1 MIKQL
6 NNYFYFSQKERRGIS
21 VLIILIFLVLVFN
34 LFFLP
39 RLKPPSN
46 LNSIK
51 LISLA
56 DSISENNQAD
66 SIQKIE
72 YFKFDPNTI
81 EKSKW
86 ISLGLSP
93 TQAQTVINYRNAG
106 GKFYRKE
113 DLKKIYSISD
123 SVYKKLEPYIV
134 IPKKTYSKKTAKYQ
148 KLSIEINTADSADLV
163 QVYGIGAILSK
174 RIIKYRDALGGFY
187 SINQLL
193 DVYGIDSSKFES
205 IKQNFAPCNCLKIV
219 QININTATFKEL
231 LKHPYISYDF
241 VKIIVN
247 KRRKKEF
254 SSLEDFA
261 KRTEIS
267 DADFQKLNPYLK
279 LE

>member
-46 LNSIK
+46 LNSVK

-56 DSISENNQAD
+56 DSISENKQAD
-66 SIQKIE
+66 STQKIE

-81 EKSKW
+81 KKSDW
-86 ISLGLSP
+86 INLGLSP
-93 TQAQTVINYRNAG
+93 KQAQTIINYRNAG

-148 KLSIEINTADSADLV
+148 KLSVEINMADSADLV

-187 SINQLL
+187 NINQLL

-205 IKQNFAPCNCLKIV
+205 LEQNFMPCNCLKIV

-267 DADFQKLNPYLK
+267 DADFQKLKPYLK

>member
-106 GKFYRKE
+106 GKFYRKGRPE
-113 DLKKIYSISD
+113 KNL
-123 SVYKKLEPYIV
+123 
-134 IPKKTYSKKTAKYQ
+134 
-148 KLSIEINTADSADLV
+148 
-163 QVYGIGAILSK
+163 
-174 RIIKYRDALGGFY
+174 
-187 SINQLL
+187 
-193 DVYGIDSSKFES
+193 
-205 IKQNFAPCNCLKIV
+205 
-219 QININTATFKEL
+219 
-231 LKHPYISYDF
+231 
-241 VKIIVN
+241 
-247 KRRKKEF
+247 
-254 SSLEDFA
+254 
-261 KRTEIS
+261 
-267 DADFQKLNPYLK
+267 
-279 LE
+279 